1 MRVVERTVERPIDA
15 SSGEPRRGQFKET
28 VQWLVRADAAW
39 WEERD
44 QILIETGIEQRRL
57 VNLVVTIRES
67 GPTDPVSVEALAN
80 FVESTPVMMQEMK
93 SLTKR
98 FGAYEARRMVMKAA
112 LQSVKDI
119 IRFCSRCG
127 LEPKIC
133 GCADGPLLGVP
144 MELR

>member
-28 VQWLVRADAAW
+28 VQWLARADAAW

-133 GCADGPLLGVP
+133 DCADGPCVGVP